1 MDSLPSYVSYI
12 GIGVAAVLGLIVM
25 IWIIVA
31 ARIFITTKGLPK
43 EINNFFALIVEDK
56 IDEVY
61 KKTTDNFKANL
72 PKKKFIRLIRNNK
85 FKQFKRTIMSMP
97 VVEGDRETI
106 GITLILKSGREIP
119 LEMTFAKE
127 GKAWKLDDLRKK

>member
-1 MDSLPSYVSYI
+1 
-12 GIGVAAVLGLIVM
+12 
-25 IWIIVA
+25 
-31 ARIFITTKGLPK
+31 
-43 EINNFFALIVEDK
+43 
-56 IDEVY
+56 
-61 KKTTDNFKANL
+61 
-72 PKKKFIRLIRNNK
+72 
-85 FKQFKRTIMSMP
+85 MSMP